1 MLLSVLGGYWEYYL
15 LGIILL
21 PGIIMASWAQVKVT
35 STYNKFSQVLSS
47 KGYTGAEA
55 ARAILKSQGITGVE
69 VVRSHKGHLS
79 DHYDP
84 REKVVAL
91 SADVYDGTTI
101 AALGVA
107 AHECGH
113 AIQHANKYMPLMVR
127 RLLVGVSNVSS
138 YLLWPLV
145 VVGLILNF
153 AYIGGVWGDIL
164 MFSGVAFFGISVIFQ
179 LVTLPV
185 EYNASTRALEH
196 LVGTGIVDSMEVQ
209 GAKKVLSAAALTY
222 VAALVVALLNLLRFV
237 LFFLNNRRD

>member
-1 MLLSVLGGYWEYYL
+1 MLLVILGGYWEYYL

-21 PGIIMASWAQVKVT
+21 PGLIMATWAQVKVT
-35 STYNKFSQVLSS
+35 STYSKYSQVLCS

-55 ARAILKSQGITGVE
+55 ARAILQSQGITNVQ
-69 VVRSHKGHLS
+69 VVRSNKGHLS

-84 REKVVAL
+84 RKKIVAL
-91 SADVYDGTTI
+91 SEDVYNGTTI

-113 AIQHANKYMPLMVR
+113 AIQDAKAYIPLKIR
-127 RLLVGVSNVSS
+127 RLLVGVSNISS

-145 VVGLILNF
+145 IVGLVLNF
-153 AYIGGVWGDIL
+153 AYVGGVWGDIL

-185 EYNASTRALEH
+185 EYNASGRALEL
-196 LVGTGIVDSMEVQ
+196 LVSTGIVDSMEVQ
-209 GAKKVLSAAALTY
+209 GAKKVLSAAAMTY
-222 VAALVVALLNLLRFV
+222 VAALVVSILNLLRFV
-237 LFFLNNRRD
+237 IFILNNRKD